1 MKIIIF
7 GPQGSGKG
15 TQAKLLSE
23 KLNIPH
29 ISTGKIFRDNIE
41 EQTDLGKEAQKYM
54 AQGNLVPDDLVIALI
69 KDRLAETDCSDGF
82 ILDGYPRTMP
92 QAESLDA
99 IIKLDLALEIW
110 IPDEEAIHR
119 ISQRRSCSVCGEI
132 FHLSHKPPK
141 VESVCDKCGG
151 KLIVRDDDQ
160 EKAIKQRLASYHKLT
175 EPLIDHYKAQDIYM
189 KIDGRPAI
197 EAVKESIFEIF
208 KQLKLID

>member
-175 EPLIDHYKAQDIYM
+175 EPLIDHYKVQDIYM